1 MRLIAMKV
9 QANTIRPGHVIE
21 HDGKQWSVLKINILQ
36 PGKGGAFVQVEMRD
50 VKSGLKSNDRFR
62 TQETVEKLMVDE
74 KSCTYLY
81 RDNTKLA
88 LMDMETYEQF
98 EIDAALSGAPGVY
111 LQDGM
116 TVSVDLIEGSPV
128 ALRLPPHVVM
138 EVTEAEPVTK
148 GQTASSSY
156 KPAIVE
162 NGERVMVPPHIE
174 VGTRIVVHTDSGTY
188 VERAKD

>member
-36 PGKGGAFVQVEMRD
+36 PGKGGAFIQVEMRD

-74 KSCTYLY
+74 KSCAYLY